1 MWSPDHPE
9 DDTSQHM
16 FVYSF
21 VSSPLAYE
29 GVLLFG
35 QTILQC
41 LDLDFFNYYF
51 LITFIFFI
59 CIVSV
64 EQ

>member
-35 QTILQC
+35 QAMLQC
-41 LDLDFFNYYF
+41 LDLDF
-51 LITFIFFI
+51 LIIIF
-59 CIVSV
+59 
-64 EQ
+64 